1 MSQLLFYKPTEQGAM
16 VNRLT
21 RYAQIA
27 SVLSKYGF
35 GIFLQELFPEDKRP
49 DFLKK
54 DPDVESLDVYRR
66 IRLAIEELGPT
77 FVKLGQIL
85 SVRRDV
91 LPPAMINELLMLTDK
106 VKTVPYEDV
115 QDIIKETCGDTN
127 QFCIFVDPEPIAGAS
142 LSQVHRATLTDG
154 TEVVFKVQR
163 PDIRELIEVDL
174 TILEN
179 IAERAEKSFPYLKPY
194 NPTGLIEEFS
204 KQMRKELDFI
214 LDGKNA
220 ETIALNLKELPRIKV
235 PKIYWEYSGSR
246 LLVMEYIKGTRIDDI
261 EELSKTL
268 DTKELAEIGFEAYL
282 KQIFVDGFFHGDPH
296 AGNLLV
302 NDEGQVVFLDFG
314 MVGILRPERRL
325 TYTRILY
332 SIIAN
337 DINMLLDN
345 FDDMGVRLNPDEV
358 ESFKDEMYAIFK
370 ETENYEL
377 DQFSF
382 SESMNTLTSILNRY
396 RVIMPGNFMLMI
408 KVVSMVGDVGG
419 QLDPQFDI
427 IGKVKPYLNKMIV
440 SSMFSTESLDDAKS
454 AVTRELMGFPK
465 SLRKFLENFSSGR
478 SRMEV
483 NVPEMKGIN
492 DSVEYMTL
500 KLVYSILAVGL
511 MIGIALL
518 APSCVNPFSEWQ
530 GYLLLGGLGTLGVVA
545 LKLLTIRQK
554 KSGS

>member
-1 MSQLLFYKPTEQGAM
+1 M

-27 SVLSKYGF
+27 SVLSRYGF

-54 DPDVESLDVYRR
+54 DPEVESQDVYRR

-85 SVRRDV
+85 SIRRDV
-91 LPPAMINELLMLTDK
+91 LPPALINELLMLTDK
-106 VKTVPYEDV
+106 VKTVPYEEV
-115 QDIIKETCGDTN
+115 QAVIEETCGDTGE
-127 QFCIFVDPEPIAGAS
+127 FCIFVDPEPIAGAS

-154 TEVVFKVQR
+154 SDVVFKVQR
-163 PDIRELIEVDL
+163 PNIRELIEVDL
-174 TILEN
+174 TILES

-220 ETIALNLKELPRIKV
+220 ETIGLNLKDIPRVKV
-235 PKIYWEYSGSR
+235 PKIYWEYSGPR
-246 LLVMEYIKGTRIDDI
+246 LLVMEYIEGTRIDAID
-261 EELSKTL
+261 ELSENH
-268 DTKELAEIGFEAYL
+268 DTKELAEIGFEAYI

-302 NDEGQVVFLDFG
+302 TEEGKVVFLDFG

-332 SIIAN
+332 SIISN
-337 DINMLLDN
+337 DIDMLLDT
-345 FDDMGVRLNPDEV
+345 FDDMGVRLDSDEV
-358 ESFKDEMYAIFK
+358 ENFKDEMYAIFK
-370 ETENYEL
+370 ETENYALE
-377 DQFSF
+377 QFSF

-396 RVIMPGNFMLMI
+396 RIIMPGSFMLMI

-419 QLDPQFDI
+419 QLDPEFDLI
-427 IGKVKPYLNKMIV
+427 RKIQPYLNKLIMT
-440 SSMFSTESLDDAKS
+440 SMFSTESLEDAKS
-454 AVTRELMGFPK
+454 AVTRELLGFPK
-465 SLRKFLENFSSGR
+465 SLKKFLENFTSGR

-483 NVPEMKGIN
+483 TVPEIRGMN
-492 DSVEYMTL
+492 DSVEYMTS

-511 MIGIALL
+511 MIGVALIA
-518 APSCVNPFSEWQ
+518 PTSVNPFAEWQ
-530 GYLLLGGLGTLGVVA
+530 GYLVLGGLGGLALVV
-545 LKLLTIRQK
+545 LKLLTTKRK
-554 KSGS
+554 KS